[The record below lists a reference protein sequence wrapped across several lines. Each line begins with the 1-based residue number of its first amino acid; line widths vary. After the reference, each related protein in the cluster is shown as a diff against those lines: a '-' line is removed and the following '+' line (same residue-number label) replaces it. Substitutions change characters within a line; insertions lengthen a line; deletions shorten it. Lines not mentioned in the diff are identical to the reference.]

1 LDSLGGMNPAFTPP
15 YYDGECWCD
24 IIFSA
29 SKAQHNLREI
39 FSSASIHEMR
49 FDEYTWTGKTG
60 ASVELTS
67 MYTKDNINRNSM
79 KLTSS
84 FNIFV
89 RSLDKNIEY
98 DKEGNIISV
107 SDGGVDKGVWVIE
120 PKFETPMLNF
130 SNNSV
135 RPLTASGG
143 RFTSDINNGTL
154 TIPTKASESVP
165 RGMWH
170 QFGVFPDSPNKGIFL
185 EIEEVP
191 RTWTTNRLSLAP
203 AGIQTIYDNGNLK
216 SLLDVIPFE
225 KTSTRLGEVAD
236 NKVIKEAVVAVPF
249 VESAS
254 GRRFFNLSKGDVA
267 SAKAAQTSMSKGTTI
282 NTINS
287 DSSIGKI
294 LSAME
299 EYVFPPS
306 FDFVNFPNVVKP
318 IAMYI
323 FEFTHTLTKDDLSHI
338 WQNLPPDIGASF
350 EEAEATVQHE
360 LLSGEILKPND
371 MQNLKFM
378 IFKVKQRA
386 EINYFNKVINK
397 NANADERYDFGV
409 SIGRR
414 QKEKYSYNW
423 PYDFFSLVEFVK
435 MDSEIT
441 FTSKKRRDE

>member
-1 LDSLGGMNPAFTPP
+1 
-15 YYDGECWCD
+15 
-24 IIFSA
+24 
-29 SKAQHNLREI
+29 
-39 FSSASIHEMR
+39 
-49 FDEYTWTGKTG
+49 
-60 ASVELTS
+60 
-67 MYTKDNINRNSM
+67 
-79 KLTSS
+79 
-84 FNIFV
+84 
-89 RSLDKNIEY
+89 
-98 DKEGNIISV
+98 
-107 SDGGVDKGVWVIE
+107 
-120 PKFETPMLNF
+120 
-130 SNNSV
+130 
-135 RPLTASGG
+135 
-143 RFTSDINNGTL
+143 
-154 TIPTKASESVP
+154 
-165 RGMWH
+165 
-170 QFGVFPDSPNKGIFL
+170 
-185 EIEEVP
+185 
-191 RTWTTNRLSLAP
+191 
-203 AGIQTIYDNGNLK
+203 
-216 SLLDVIPFE
+216 
-225 KTSTRLGEVAD
+225 
-236 NKVIKEAVVAVPF
+236 
-249 VESAS
+249 
-254 GRRFFNLSKGDVA
+254 
-267 SAKAAQTSMSKGTTI
+267 
-282 NTINS
+282 
-287 DSSIGKI
+287 
-294 LSAME
+294 ME